1 MKWQS
6 WDLIAAADEVVAQFT
21 AENAVG
27 GSEFAKLQEHVAEV
41 QGRCSKLEEELGKVR
56 TT

>member
-6 WDLIAAADEVVAQFT
+6 WDLIAAADEVVAQFM

-27 GSEFAKLQEHVAEV
+27 GAEFAELQEQVAEV